1 TKVLVVARLRY
12 SAAAKDELASIAE
25 YIARKSSNRAVAE
38 RFAGELRG
46 KCRDLAAA
54 PIQMGRPRT
63 ELRPDLRSHPYK
75 NYVIFFRYVGDV
87 LEIVHIIEGH
97 RDIEALFR
105 NEEAG
110 ERQ

>member
-1 TKVLVVARLRY
+1 MARLRY
-12 SAAAKDELASIAE
+12 SAAAKDDIASIAE
-25 YIARKSSNRAVAE
+25 YIARESANRSIAE

-46 KCRDLAAA
+46 KCRDLAAS

-63 ELRPDLRSHPYK
+63 ELRRDLRSHPYK
-75 NYVIFFRYVGDV
+75 NYVIFFRYLGDV